1 MWSLQYFMTFL
12 NVDVEVS
19 DAEVLG
25 SVRVYAVLPGKKHHL
40 LVPYID
46 ENGILQEPIFG
57 ISSFGGKAIRKRAA
71 ELYELVI
78 KRNRLR
84 EKILE
89 PIIIRKQS

>member
-1 MWSLQYFMTFL
+1 MTFL

-57 ISSFGGKAIRKRAA
+57 ISSFGGK
-71 ELYELVI
+71 
-78 KRNRLR
+78 
-84 EKILE
+84 
-89 PIIIRKQS
+89 SH